1 MAGVGRIGKKMEKP
15 DPKDIQASLWGV
27 TEKLIKASEPLPV
40 TEQKTI
46 GNRLFE
52 VHNYVAAQV
61 SSDKNLVNIMW
72 GQSAHDARVK
82 AQLDAEQKN
91 LAEHQSFIEVN
102 FDNADRYLK
111 TIQLAGYALF
121 FAVWGFTRDW
131 LTPEVEA
138 VAAILMVVSAVIF
151 VSWEIAKASV
161 LVALLRKHAKI
172 GLSSLDTFILGRSD
186 TFSSRR
192 RAVAWFAATR
202 VWVWWSCVIPA
213 AVAIVLLLGGFVSH
227 LLCLI

>member
-1 MAGVGRIGKKMEKP
+1 MARP
-15 DPKDIQASLWGV
+15 DPKEVQASLWEV
-27 TEKLIKASEPLPV
+27 TEKLNKASEPLPV
-40 TEQKTI
+40 TEQKQF

-52 VHNYVAAQV
+52 VYNYVAAQV

-82 AQLDAEQKN
+82 AQLEAEQKN
-91 LAEHQSFIEVN
+91 LAEHQNFIEVN

-121 FAVWGFTRDW
+121 FAVWGFTREW
-131 LTPEVEA
+131 LIPEVEA

-172 GLSSLDTFILGRSD
+172 GLSNLDTFILGRSD
-186 TFSSRR
+186 NFSSRR

-213 AVAIVLLLGGFVSH
+213 AIAVVLLLGGFVSH
-227 LLCLI
+227 LLCLL